1 MNNLP
6 AKYHWLL
13 QVEELPKV
21 VDEGLACLGV
31 QEIIGTINSP
41 VIMGWAKALGLEKI
55 YKNDELAWCGLFH
68 AWILTRSGKFI
79 PLKGYD
85 LLRAQKYA
93 AFGVKVKEPMLGDTL
108 VFGRTGGGHVGTYI
122 AESPTTYHV
131 LGGNQGNRVSI
142 IEIAKDRLIAAR
154 RPVYQNQ
161 PAGVK
166 KYFLTSSGQLST
178 NEA

>member
-6 AKYHWLL
+6 TKYHWLL

-21 VDEGLACLGV
+21 VAEGLAFIGV
-31 QEIIGTINSP
+31 QEVVGAIHSP
-41 VIMGWAKALGLEKI
+41 VILGWAKALGLEKI
-55 YKNDELAWCGLFH
+55 YTNDELAWCGLFH
-68 AWILTRSGKFI
+68 AWVLTRSGKFI
-79 PLKGYD
+79 PLKGWD
-85 LLRAQKYA
+85 LLRAQKYQ

-122 AESPTTYHV
+122 AESATTYHV
-131 LGGNQGNRVSI
+131 LGGNQSNRVSI
-142 IEIAKDRLIAAR
+142 IEIAKDRLLAAR
-154 RPVYQNQ
+154 RPVYQAQ

-166 KYFLTSSGQLST
+166 KYVLSSSGQLST